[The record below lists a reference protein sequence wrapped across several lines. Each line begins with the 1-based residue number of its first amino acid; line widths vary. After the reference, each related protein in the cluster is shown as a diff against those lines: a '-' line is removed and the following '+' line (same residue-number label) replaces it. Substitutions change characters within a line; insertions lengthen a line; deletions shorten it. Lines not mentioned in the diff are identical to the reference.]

1 MNYPVFYLE
10 GIPEHPK
17 PGTTYLKA
25 NRSCIELHR
34 RRISWS
40 DIQDIN
46 IEYKVRDGQGSI
58 GGAAAGALIAGEAGA
73 IIGGMRNT
81 KQVESYLAIK
91 YLSDGTAYDLKL
103 ISRKADEFMKEYNR
117 RKTKLANKQPIT
129 VKPRSTEPLLKRIA
143 KVYFAL
149 YIIPY
154 KAIKKALNKDKI

>member
-25 NRSCIELHR
+25 KKSGIELHN
-34 RRISWS
+34 RRIGWA
-40 DIQDIN
+40 DIEDAS

-58 GGAAAGALIAGEAGA
+58 GGAAAGALIAGQAGA
-73 IIGGMRNT
+73 IVGGMRNS
-81 KQVESYLAIK
+81 KQVESYVTIK
-91 YLSDGTAYDLKL
+91 YSPDGITHELKF
-103 ISRKADEFMKEYNR
+103 ISRRADDFMKEYAK
-117 RKTKLANKQPIT
+117 RKQKMANKQPA
-129 VKPRSTEPLLKRIA
+129 VAKPRNTEPLMKRIA

-154 KAIKKALNKDKI
+154 KAIKKALEKNKS